1 MKLLTFAC
9 TAALALSATA
19 ASAAVVCNDEGDCRR
34 VKEKR
39 DYKPDLKLR
48 VYDDNWKWKEGERWR
63 ESGAGHGYW
72 RGGIWV
78 MPVAPQAPL

>member
-1 MKLLTFAC
+1 MLSHLPHN
-9 TAALALSATA
+9 LSATTA
-19 ASAAVVCNDEGDCRR
+19 ENDEA
-34 VKEKR
+34 
-39 DYKPDLKLR
+39 KPDLKLR

-72 RGGIWV
+72 RGGIWI